1 MILKSGRPHQPISTR
16 SRMRWALRW
25 TNARDG
31 RGKFAPVVRAA
42 WFATLC
48 ALATSGPVAAST
60 AGAETAPPLQ
70 SLPSL
75 EVPPYMGTWYQ
86 VALFPNVFQRQ
97 CVSDTTATYRQ
108 LPDGTVE
115 VANRCRTA
123 DGRLDEAIG
132 QARPTGTLSGTRLA
146 PAQLKVSFLPAWLRW
161 MPVGWGAYWVIQLAD
176 DGRYAVI
183 SEPSRQ
189 YLWILSRQSRLADAD
204 EVAIRARLAQQ
215 GFSDLSKLQMHRHG
229 IAPTP
234 APAKP

>member
-1 MILKSGRPHQPISTR
+1 MRLGVHLK
-16 SRMRWALRW
+16 
-25 TNARDG
+25 AR
-31 RGKFAPVVRAA
+31 
-42 WFATLC
+42 
-48 ALATSGPVAAST
+48 ALALAAGCLLSGPGVMAQAPAVA
-60 AGAETAPPLQ
+60 PLE
-70 SLPSL
+70 SLPAL
-75 EVPPYMGTWYQ
+75 QVPPYMGTWYQ

-115 VANRCRTA
+115 VLNRCRTA
-123 DGRLDEAIG
+123 DGRMDDATG
-132 QARPTGTLSGTRLA
+132 NARPTGTLSGTSLA

-189 YLWILSRQSRLADAD
+189 YLWILSRQPRLTSAD
-204 EVAIRARLAQQ
+204 EAAIRARLVQQ

-229 IAPTP
+229 KP
-234 APAKP
+234 AQ